1 MGPHQNNKYANYW
14 GFRKRRQREEGRQLL
29 REIRLRTSHIGREL
43 NIQVH
48 DAHLTK
54 STYRNSLQDIL
65 HIINREKLH
74 IKIKEKIFFFF
85 QRENLKRNLKKR
97 ACDLQGNPIILSADF
112 PAEISQAGRLWNY
125 ILKVLKEKHTDQE
138 YFIQQSSSSEMR

>member
-74 IKIKEKIFFFF
+74 IKIKEKIFFF
-85 QRENLKRNLKKR
+85 QRENLKEKIFFFFK
-97 ACDLQGNPIILSADF
+97 
-112 PAEISQAGRLWNY
+112 EK
-125 ILKVLKEKHTDQE
+125 ILKET
-138 YFIQQSSSSEMR
+138 